1 MLVLN
6 YVYVLI
12 CITRNNTTH
21 ILFQRNE
28 RREREQREF
37 IKARLKEERL
47 QEELN
52 QMFESK
58 SMHSNVDNHLAPK
71 QNVVNAIFNL
81 FLLT

>member
-71 QNVVNAIFNL
+71 QNVVNAIINL

>member
-1 MLVLN
+1 MYLHYSTQL
-6 YVYVLI
+6 
-12 CITRNNTTH
+12 RNTTN

-58 SMHSNVDNHLAPK
+58 SIHNNGDNHLSPK
-71 QNVVNAIFNL
+71 QNVVNTIINL